1 MNVNQLLIAST
12 AVGQALLENG
22 AEIYRVEES
31 VERIVSAY
39 DVVDVNVY
47 AVPNTIIVSIT
58 MSDNTCLTKTKRIR
72 HRGTNLDRVQ
82 GLNDLSRRIVIHR
95 PDFEMIMK
103 ELETIDKRPVYDL
116 KTQLFAYALTS
127 STFALFFGGTFN
139 DALCAL
145 LIGPVVRLVSFYL
158 GLVKANP
165 FFVTIACSLTAG
177 ILGIIGTQFS
187 IGNQFDK
194 IIIGVVMNLVP
205 GVALT
210 NSVRDLIAGDM
221 IAGQA
226 KLVEAILTATCIAVG
241 TGTAVSLLPLFQ

>member
-1 MNVNQLLIAST
+1 MNYNNLLQVAT

-31 VERIVSAY
+31 VERIVQSY
-39 DVVDVNVY
+39 GPRDVNVY

-58 MSDNTCLTKTKRIR
+58 LEDNSSLTKTKRIR
-72 HRGTNLDRVQ
+72 TRGTNLDRVER
-82 GLNDLSRRIVIHR
+82 LNDLSRRIVITQ
-95 PDFEMIMK
+95 PSFDTILK
-103 ELETIDKRPVYDL
+103 ELVQIDSRPVYSF
-116 KTQLFAYALTS
+116 KMELFAYALTS

-139 DALCAL
+139 DAICAL
-145 LIGPVVRLVSFYL
+145 LIGPIVRLISFNL
-158 GLVKANP
+158 NLLKANP
-165 FFVTIACSLTAG
+165 FFVTISCSLVAATLG
-177 ILGIIGTQFS
+177 ILTTYFS
-187 IGNQFDK
+187 IGQHYDK

-226 KLVEAILTATCIAVG
+226 KLIEAILTATCIAIG
-241 TGTAVSLLPLFQ
+241 TGTAVSLIPIFL